1 MNAVSERLDIAMA
14 EEGSS
19 SDRLRR
25 LLALSA
31 PDGAQPA
38 RQKVSD
44 ILAGRRPL
52 SAGASRVLA
61 ALEARA
67 ALRGLLED
75 AWEKFGATVLWSI
88 DRSFA
93 LDPDHA
99 EEIAEELR
107 HGSTEAFLHADLILK
122 AKSELDRREAV
133 HNATA

>member
-1 MNAVSERLDIAMA
+1 MKTVSQRLEVAMA

-25 LLALSA
+25 LLALSS

-52 SAGASRVLA
+52 PAGAEHVLA

-67 ALRGLLED
+67 ALRRLLED
-75 AWEKFGATVLWSI
+75 AWERFGATVLWSI
-88 DRSFA
+88 DRGFA
-93 LDPDHA
+93 LDPAHA

-107 HGSTEAFLHADLILK
+107 HGSTESFLHADLVLR
-122 AKSELDRREAV
+122 AKSELDRRQAV
-133 HNATA
+133 DHAAA